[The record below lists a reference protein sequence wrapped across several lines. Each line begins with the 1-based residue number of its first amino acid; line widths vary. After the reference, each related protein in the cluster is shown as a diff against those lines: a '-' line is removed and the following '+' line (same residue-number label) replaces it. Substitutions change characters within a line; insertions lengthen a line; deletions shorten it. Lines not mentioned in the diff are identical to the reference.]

1 MDNLKETLPKR
12 YRQFLEKYPEIASRY
27 NELGEAVHQWGPLDD
42 KTRALVK
49 LAISGSTKQESAFKS
64 HIRKAMAQGITREE
78 MEHVAFLTLPT
89 LGFPSTMTL
98 LYMIDEELENINNK

>member
-1 MDNLKETLPKR
+1 MENLKETLPKK
-12 YRQFLEKYPEIASRY
+12 YSQFLEKYPEIAKRY
-27 NELGEAVHQWGPLDD
+27 SELGEAVHQWGPLDD

-64 HIRKAMAQGITREE
+64 HIRKAMALGITQEE

-89 LGFPSTMTL
+89 LGFPSAMML
-98 LYMIDEELENINNK
+98 LSMIGEEFEMG